1 MIVRKIIVSNFVSL
15 DGYIAGPNGELDW
28 HIVNKEFL
36 DYAEDMLNSVDTIL
50 FGRVTYEMM
59 AAYWPKPE
67 PKANDPVIAS
77 KMNGLPKIV
86 FSKTLDKVEW
96 KNSTLVKDNIKE
108 TMLQLKQQPG
118 KDIVILGSG
127 SIVSAFTQMGIIDEY
142 RIIINPVILGAGK
155 TQFSESLDKK
165 TLKLADM
172 QRFSSGVIVLYYQ
185 PIQ

>member
-1 MIVRKIIVSNFVSL
+1 MIMRKIIVSNFVSL

-28 HIVNKEFL
+28 HMVNKEFL

-59 AAYWPKPE
+59 ADYWTKPE
-67 PKANDPVIAS
+67 VKVNDPVIAG

-86 FSKTLDKVEW
+86 FSKTLNKVDWE
-96 KNSTLVKDNIKE
+96 NTTLVKDNIKE
-108 TMLQLKQQPG
+108 TILKLKQQPG

-127 SIVSAFTQMGIIDEY
+127 TIVSAFTQMGIIDEY

-165 TLKLADM
+165 ILKLTDV
-172 QRFSSGVIVLYYQ
+172 QRFSSGVIILYYQ